1 MGHSE
6 IFLKLEIIK
15 KAYGLV
21 ILLIA
26 VQYGPMAMA
35 SSAVIGDLIGTF
47 VNAAPNKKLLNYSYF
62 EQWKDIMPA
71 MALSIVMMVIV
82 RMVGLLAL
90 APLPLLVLEVFVG
103 AAVYILGSALFK
115 LESFHYLLNQIRK
128 K

>member
-1 MGHSE
+1 MQTKRVVVVPYDEAWKAAFEE
-6 IFLKLEIIK
+6 IKNEIE
-15 KAYGLV
+15 
-21 ILLIA
+21 
-26 VQYGPMAMA
+26 
-35 SSAVIGDLIGTF
+35 AVIGDLIGTF